1 MWYNDPIGWDGEEYP
16 GGERLKESSVDGLK
30 ARQVVFGGSSLRSFR
45 VEKKSRRERFHPTLN
60 G

>member
-16 GGERLKESSVDGLK
+16 GGERLKESRVDGLK

-45 VEKKSRRERFHPTLN
+45 VEKKTHYII
-60 G
+60 